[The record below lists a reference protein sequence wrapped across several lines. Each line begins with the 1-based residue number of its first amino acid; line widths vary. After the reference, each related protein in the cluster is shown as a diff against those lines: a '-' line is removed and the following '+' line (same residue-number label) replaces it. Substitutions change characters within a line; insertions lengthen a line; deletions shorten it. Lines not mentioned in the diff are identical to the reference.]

1 MRHRQAMALKRES
14 SYQGSVSRRL
24 KRAFP
29 VFAQGFAPKERT
41 LMDTPENLI
50 VRHRA
55 AFWQDR
61 NKEKEAKRNQTAS
74 PFLLT

>member
-24 KRAFP
+24 NRVFP
-29 VFAQGFAPKERT
+29 VFLQGCEPKERT
-41 LMDTPENLI
+41 LMDTPENPI

-55 AFWQDR
+55 LFGNGTKKKKQ
-61 NKEKEAKRNQTAS
+61 KETNSHRHAC
-74 PFLLT
+74 